1 MPIYTYVAKNTI
13 SGEKSKGEIESE
25 NERAAARLLF
35 QKSLI
40 PLELKESS
48 SGAKFKVNRFR
59 NRIKTKQKVIFS
71 RQLSTL
77 LNAGL
82 PLLQSLTTVYNQTS
96 SVPFKNVIA
105 KIINDVQAGGRL
117 SDSMAKHPDVFDNIF
132 ISLIASGEES
142 GTLSK
147 SLDRIALQQEK
158 DSETL
163 SKVRGAMIYPL
174 IVMVVLGGVMIF
186 MLTTLLPQV
195 EGLYKSLPGAD
206 LPFITKLLLGL
217 SKAILEFWW
226 IFILLIVGMVLF
238 VRNWIKTKSG
248 RAALD
253 GLKMHSPML
262 GAIFMKL
269 YMARFARTGATL
281 ASSGVPMIKMLSTT
295 ADGIGNVH
303 VANSI
308 RRSIEEVKGGKA
320 LSETLKGDPNF
331 LDLVPDMIHIGEQ
344 SGELDA
350 MLEKV
355 ADYYEKEV
363 ETQIK
368 SINTIIEPALMV
380 VVGIFA
386 LIIVAA
392 VLLPIYGLAGK
403 NIGGG

>member
-1 MPIYTYVAKNTI
+1 MPVYTYSAKNTVT
-13 SGEKSKGEIESE
+13 GEKSNGQIEAD
-25 NERAAARLLF
+25 NERAAARTLF

-40 PLELKESS
+40 PLELKESKPS
-48 SGAKFKVNRFR
+48 TGLKLNHFK

-82 PLLQSLTTVYNQTS
+82 PLVQSLTTVHNQTP

-105 KIINDVQAGGRL
+105 KIINDVQAGQPL
-117 SDSMAKHPDVFDNIF
+117 SDSMAKHPKVFDNIF
-132 ISLIASGEES
+132 ISLVASGEES

-163 SKVRGAMIYPL
+163 SKVRGAMVYPL

-195 EGLYKSLPGAD
+195 EGLYSSLPGAD
-206 LPFITKLLLGL
+206 LPFITKLLLGF
-217 SKAILEFWW
+217 SKALLNFWW
-226 IFILLIVGMVLF
+226 IFLLLMIGTFLF
-238 VRNWIKTKSG
+238 LRHWITTKSG
-248 RAALD
+248 RATLD
-253 GLKMHSPML
+253 SLKMHSPL
-262 GAIFMKL
+262 IGAIFMKL

-308 RRSIEEVKGGKA
+308 NRAIEDVKGGKA
-320 LSETLKGDPNF
+320 LSESLKGDPNF

-344 SGELDA
+344 SGELDG

-355 ADYYEKEV
+355 AEYYEKEV